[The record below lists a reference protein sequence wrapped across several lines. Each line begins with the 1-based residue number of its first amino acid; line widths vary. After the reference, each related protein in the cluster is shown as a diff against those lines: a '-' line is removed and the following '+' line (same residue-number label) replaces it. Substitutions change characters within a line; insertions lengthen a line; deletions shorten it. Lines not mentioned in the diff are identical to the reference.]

1 MIENK
6 KEDFMKRNNFFV
18 IAGKFCVVLLF
29 LSSLNCSK
37 PDNDDPTIPLTPTPP
52 LPTCNNCELLYYG
65 QNQADAPSLD
75 AGVYEAAARFIPSK
89 IGNLAGK
96 TIKEIHYFIVEK
108 PDSIKLKLYGP
119 SNDSIPGALLYS
131 ADVTDSALSHR
142 WNVHKL
148 TQAITLKNEDM
159 WLSVGFK
166 LTSYRK
172 TIACDPGPA
181 LPEGNWLYNAM
192 DSKWITYLKRT
203 GTSINW
209 NIRLNVAL

>member
-6 KEDFMKRNNFFV
+6 KEDFMKPNNFFV
-18 IAGKFCVVLLF
+18 TAWKLCIVILF
-29 LSSLNCSK
+29 LSNLNCSREET
-37 PDNDDPTIPLTPTPP
+37 DVPTIPTTTTPA
-52 LPTCNNCELLYYG
+52 LSCNNCELLYYG

-75 AGVYEAAARFIPSK
+75 AGVYEAAARFTPTK
-89 IGNLAGK
+89 IGNLTGK

-108 PDSIKLKLYGP
+108 PDSIKIKLYGP

-142 WNVHKL
+142 WNIHKL
-148 TQAITLKNEDM
+148 TQPITLKNEDM
-159 WLSVGFK
+159 WLSIAFK
-166 LTSYRK
+166 LTSYKK

-192 DSKWITYLKRT
+192 DSKWITYVKRT

-209 NIRLNVAL
+209 TIRLNVAL